1 MKWAGHRNLRLRPP
15 APAKG
20 RGRLQRQV
28 TRACIAAGTPIV
40 YSSMFYA
47 WAYAGKKLRGE
58 PVSWGH
64 SGYSKAQLPRH
75 TMTNNFAMEGF
86 PSRALTD

>member
-28 TRACIAAGTPIV
+28 ARACIAAGTPIV
-40 YSSMFYA
+40 YSSIFMPGRMRAKSCVVSPFH
-47 WAYAGKKLRGE
+47 GVIVDIPRRSCRGT
-58 PVSWGH
+58 
-64 SGYSKAQLPRH
+64 Q
-75 TMTNNFAMEGF
+75 
-86 PSRALTD
+86 

>member
-28 TRACIAAGTPIV
+28 ARACIAAGTPIV
-40 YSSMFYA
+40 SSSIFLCLGVCGQKAA
-47 WAYAGKKLRGE
+47 W
-58 PVSWGH
+58 
-64 SGYSKAQLPRH
+64 
-75 TMTNNFAMEGF
+75 
-86 PSRALTD
+86 